1 MRCSSRRRR
10 SPALLQAFLRH
21 DQFFATFGA
30 LGPAARNR
38 WADMLAEVMRRAGAQ
53 NILYLELMV
62 SPGMAEAAGL
72 AQGLAWD
79 DDLARMR
86 SHLSDAALDAIA
98 EGVGAYVT
106 QVESGAR
113 ALLGCATHTR
123 PGLRRDRAIPGTAL
137 AGPAAGD
144 TGVARATGL
153 RPARARLP
161 AGATG
166 CARGRDQAI
175 RVLPAPQVFAQ
186 LVLGFRLAQ
195 RDARVVGINLVAPED
210 DPVALADY
218 TRHMRAVAFAAREA
232 PDAGVALHA
241 GELTLGLVPP
251 EELRFH
257 IREALEIAGA
267 DRIGHGTDVL
277 YEDDPQGLL
286 ELMARRRVLVEINL
300 TSSAVILGVEG
311 RAHPFPVYRA
321 AGVPTA
327 LSTDDEGVSR
337 IDLTYRDIRAL
348 SRNSVEF
355 AFLPTAERAALPD
368 ELDRR
373 FAAFESGPV
382 LAFQRLLAGA
392 SGASRNASR

>member
-1 MRCSSRRRR
+1 MTVRY
-10 SPALLQAFLRH
+10 
-21 DQFFATFGA
+21 
-30 LGPAARNR
+30 
-38 WADMLAEVMRRAGAQ
+38 LA
-53 NILYLELMV
+53 
-62 SPGMAEAAGL
+62 
-72 AQGLAWD
+72 
-79 DDLARMR
+79 
-86 SHLSDAALDAIA
+86 
-98 EGVGAYVT
+98 
-106 QVESGAR
+106 
-113 ALLGCATHTR
+113 
-123 PGLRRDRAIPGTAL
+123 
-137 AGPAAGD
+137 
-144 TGVARATGL
+144 
-153 RPARARLP
+153 
-161 AGATG
+161 
-166 CARGRDQAI
+166 QAI